1 MLVEVPCCVAN
12 VIPEI
17 LKNKEIIQKYKDM
30 IDIMYTKP
38 DGSAIVGSFVY
49 HSINIPQNHQ
59 KNKSKGIFG

>member
-1 MLVEVPCCVAN
+1 MLVEVPDCVAN

-49 HSINIPQNHQ
+49 HSINIP
-59 KNKSKGIFG
+59 